1 MSEGKLSV
9 GKAFLLQAK
18 EDLHATETLGHD
30 ISLSPST
37 FCMLLQMVFEKLAK
51 AYRHR
56 HTYSIPSQ
64 LRHEIAGAHF
74 NKTIDEIIRKNPQK
88 HKYYKRIMGLIRTL
102 EDAQPAIAKRKS
114 VHEPQLEYPW
124 ENEKHEICYPA
135 KDFPFVQRL
144 LAHTDDIR
152 TAWEALKFA
161 KAYINE
167 LDASIRS

>member
-1 MSEGKLSV
+1 MTAERLSV

-18 EDLHATETLGHD
+18 EDLQATETLGHD
-30 ISLSPST
+30 ISASPST

-56 HTYSIPSQ
+56 QLYHIPAQ
-64 LRHEIAGAHF
+64 MRHEITGAHF
-74 NKTIDEIIRKNPQK
+74 DKTIDEIIRKNPQK
-88 HKYYKRIMGLIRTL
+88 HKYYKRIMGLIKSL
-102 EDAQPAIAKRKS
+102 ENAQPAIAKRKS
-114 VHEPQLEYPW
+114 PHEPQLEYPW
-124 ENEKHEICYPA
+124 ENPKHEICYPA
-135 KDFPFVQRL
+135 KDFPLVQRL

-167 LDASIRS
+167 LESSIDC